1 MPVEKKYYTQ
11 YAIRGE
17 EIFPTTRTRKYLSP
31 GVYGTG
37 MSDGGP
43 FARLIKYNTPEIIE
57 FENSPSKKIYDEF
70 SSFWTKKEDYLS
82 RGEQHKRGYLL
93 WGPPGGGKTSL
104 VLKIVNDF
112 IKNYK
117 GIVFVFT
124 PDILS
129 FLPTFRDIEPDRKI
143 IIVIEDIDA
152 WFMEQRSNALLS
164 LLDGESPLV
173 NTVVLA
179 TTNYPERLPDRVRN
193 RPSRF
198 DQVVFIDNPTK
209 AQRREYLLK
218 KSNILETGQAK
229 KWADDTDGFSFAH
242 LKELLLGVEVF
253 GSEYSEVLN
262 RLNEMRKA
270 KDSSDQYEERMRG
283 GLRTPVG
290 FGGHMSDKVREYN
303 FE

>member
-1 MPVEKKYYTQ
+1 
-11 YAIRGE
+11 
-17 EIFPTTRTRKYLSP
+17 
-31 GVYGTG
+31 

-209 AQRREYLLK
+209 TQRREYLLK
-218 KSNILETGQAK
+218 KSNILGTEQAK